1 VIAAAGLLAW
11 LAYAVVE
18 LREARVERFSGAKAA
33 QRYGRVR
40 QTVAVV
46 GGLVGLLAALSIV
59 VAVA

>member
-1 VIAAAGLLAW
+1 VSS
-11 LAYAVVE
+11 E
-18 LREARVERFSGAKAA
+18 FSGAEAA

-46 GGLVGLLAALSIV
+46 GGLVGLLGALSIV